1 MSELGMKGTIR
12 ARLGIGVF
20 QFKKRRH
27 ERFRNI
33 PSAELAEA
41 TLLVGLRSHNKAFSS
56 QRSASG
62 DAFFVRI
69 DIREINVCAEG

>member
-1 MSELGMKGTIR
+1 MIELGMKGTIC
-12 ARLGIGVF
+12 ARFGIGLF

-41 TLLVGLRSHNKAFSS
+41 TLVIGLSSHKLRLKVIKSLCRKVKRPEDFP
-56 QRSASG
+56 
-62 DAFFVRI
+62 DLTT
-69 DIREINVCAEG
+69 